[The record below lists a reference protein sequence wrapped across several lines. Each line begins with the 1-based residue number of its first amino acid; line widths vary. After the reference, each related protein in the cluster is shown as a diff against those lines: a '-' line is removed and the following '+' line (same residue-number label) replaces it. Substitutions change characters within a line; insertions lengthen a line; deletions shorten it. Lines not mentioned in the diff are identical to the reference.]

1 MRARVHATGT
11 PRCPTVAARARSS
24 RPDCTTGRRQ
34 PEGPNDSSGSA
45 GRREAGK
52 PGSREAG
59 EDRRRSWRR
68 RQCGTR
74 FESHRLAVVI
84 ALLVA
89 PPGAGK
95 GTQGRRLAE
104 HYGVAFL
111 SSGELLRANVAAGT
125 PVGRLA
131 ASYLDRG
138 DLVPDDVVFEL
149 MEPEVVAAARAGGCI
164 LDGFPRSLQQARRA
178 EALFS
183 EVPGQ
188 RLVAVVE
195 LVVGAGE
202 LRSRLSQRET
212 TEGRSDDVPATIQH
226 RLEVYE
232 AETEPLLAYYDGRG
246 LLARV
251 DGEGD
256 VDEVFSAVVAAIDAR
271 LGDEDLDGDRA
282 SA

>member
-1 MRARVHATGT
+1 M
-11 PRCPTVAARARSS
+11 
-24 RPDCTTGRRQ
+24 
-34 PEGPNDSSGSA
+34 
-45 GRREAGK
+45 
-52 PGSREAG
+52 
-59 EDRRRSWRR
+59 
-68 RQCGTR
+68 
-74 FESHRLAVVI
+74 I

-149 MEPEVVAAARAGGCI
+149 MGPEVLAAARAGGCV

-202 LRSRLSQRET
+202 LRRRLSQRET

-226 RLEVYE
+226 RLEVYD
-232 AETEPLLAYYDGRG
+232 AETEPLLAYYDARG

-251 DGEGD
+251 AGEGD
-256 VDEVFSAVVAAIDAR
+256 VDEVFSAIVAAIDAR
-271 LGDEDLDGDRA
+271 LGDEDRGGKRA